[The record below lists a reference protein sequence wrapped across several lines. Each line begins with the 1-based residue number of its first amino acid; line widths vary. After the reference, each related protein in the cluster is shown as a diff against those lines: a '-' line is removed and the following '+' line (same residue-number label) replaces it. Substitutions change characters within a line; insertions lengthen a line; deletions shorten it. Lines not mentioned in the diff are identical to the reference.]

1 MASGADHPK
10 TGRKDSLLKRTI
22 SVMVGK
28 GSVNHNSR
36 KFHAKNTD
44 PERSH
49 LNAEYCNEDIRDV
62 YHELFEEARIRYNAK
77 QRKDRQVKDYY
88 EKIASGKQEKP
99 FHEII
104 LQIGNKGRLQETIDK
119 KPGIT

>member
-1 MASGADHPK
+1 M
-10 TGRKDSLLKRTI
+10 KRTI

-49 LNAEYCNEDIRDV
+49 LNVEYCNEDIRDV

-104 LQIGNKGRLQETIDK
+104 LQIGNKDDMGAKTEEGQLAAKVWMI
-119 KPGIT
+119 I

>member
-1 MASGADHPK
+1 M
-10 TGRKDSLLKRTI
+10 KRTI

-49 LNAEYCNEDIRDV
+49 LNVEYCNEDIRDV
-62 YHELFEEARIRYNAK
+62 YHELFEEARIRYNTK
-77 QRKDRQVKDYY
+77 QRKDR
-88 EKIASGKQEKP
+88 
-99 FHEII
+99 
-104 LQIGNKGRLQETIDK
+104 
-119 KPGIT
+119 

>member
-1 MASGADHPK
+1 M
-10 TGRKDSLLKRTI
+10 KRTI

-49 LNAEYCNEDIRDV
+49 LNVEYCNEDIRDV
-62 YHELFEEARIRYNAK
+62 YHELFEEARVSVTTQNK
-77 QRKDRQVKDYY
+77 
-88 EKIASGKQEKP
+88 EKTV
-99 FHEII
+99 
-104 LQIGNKGRLQETIDK
+104 R
-119 KPGIT
+119 

>member
-1 MASGADHPK
+1 M
-10 TGRKDSLLKRTI
+10 KRTI

-49 LNAEYCNEDIRDV
+49 LNVEYCNEDIRDV
-62 YHELFEEARIRYNAK
+62 YHELFEEARMRNICLFWTFRNRNG
-77 QRKDRQVKDYY
+77 RKK
-88 EKIASGKQEKP
+88 
-99 FHEII
+99 
-104 LQIGNKGRLQETIDK
+104 
-119 KPGIT
+119 

>member
-1 MASGADHPK
+1 M
-10 TGRKDSLLKRTI
+10 KRTI

-49 LNAEYCNEDIRDV
+49 LNVEYCNEDIRDV

-77 QRKDRQVKDYY
+77 QRKDRQVKTIMKRLHPANRKSHFTKSFYR
-88 EKIASGKQEKP
+88 S
-99 FHEII
+99 EI
-104 LQIGNKGRLQETIDK
+104 KTIWEQRQRRDSLRRRYWM
-119 KPGIT
+119 II